1 MFTRLSGWIWR
12 SDRHKGRVFTPT
24 GVSLWGIFLWYGVGM
39 GLSIKLSENGGA
51 APEAVPYMPPGECV
65 IDASVN
71 GVPGRRRVVVT
82 REGCERLQRDL
93 EELLRAAAERKR
105 ARPLLMFDHNVQGGG
120 AAVPKRFVWDEG
132 RGILLEV
139 EWTSA
144 GREAVEGGVYGYVSP
159 AFRLQRST
167 GEILGL
173 AGGVEVGSLVN
184 DPAFEGNECIAAGRE
199 AVDEVVV
206 YAANVLPPRET
217 AGGGDVFGD
226 NGGSSGEGA
235 GVVNNKKNRTM
246 EEIAK
251 LLGLPADADSATI
264 CAKISALKNQ
274 GAADKKR
281 IEEVEAEKEEHK
293 KALHEHK
300 EASADAFVERIK
312 KEGKVAPH
320 DKERLAAARAM
331 YLRDAADAECIF
343 AGMKRV
349 DNVREEKAAEGADK
363 VQAGAAKR
371 DYAEFSL
378 VELLAAERE

>member
-1 MFTRLSGWIWR
+1 M
-12 SDRHKGRVFTPT
+12 
-24 GVSLWGIFLWYGVGM
+24 YGVGM
-39 GLSIKLSENGGA
+39 GLSIKLSESGGV
-51 APEAVPYMPPGECV
+51 APEAVPYMPAGECV

-71 GVPGRRRVVVT
+71 GVPGRRRVLVT
-82 REGCERLQRDL
+82 REGCERLQKDL
-93 EELLRAAAERKR
+93 EEHLAAAAQRKK

-139 EWTSA
+139 EWTAA

-206 YAANVLPPRET
+206 MAANVLPPRGE
-217 AGGGDVFGD
+217 GENVGVLVD
-226 NGGSSGEGA
+226 NKGGSGA
-235 GVVNNKKNRTM
+235 GAGAANKKKEKTM

-251 LLGLPADADSATI
+251 LLGLPADADSAAI
-264 CAKISALKNQ
+264 CAKIAALQNQ
-274 GAADKKR
+274 GATDKKR
-281 IEEVEAEKEEHK
+281 IEEVEAEKEKHK

-300 EASADAFVERIK
+300 EASADAFVERVK
-312 KEGKVAPH
+312 KEGKIAPH

-331 YLRDAADAECIF
+331 YLADAGNAECIF

-349 DNVREEKAAEGADK
+349 DNVREEAAGGADK
-363 VQAGAAKR
+363 VQAGAKR
-371 DYAEFSL
+371 DYKEFTL
-378 VELLAAERE
+378 AELLAAENDN

>member
-1 MFTRLSGWIWR
+1 MSLS
-12 SDRHKGRVFTPT
+12 V
-24 GVSLWGIFLWYGVGM
+24 
-39 GLSIKLSENGGA
+39 KLSESGGV
-51 APEAVPYMPPGECV
+51 APEAVPYMPAGECV

-71 GVPGRRRVVVT
+71 GVPGRRRVLVT

-93 EELLRAAAERKR
+93 EEHLAAAAQRKK

-120 AAVPKRFVWDEG
+120 AAVPKRFVWEEG

-139 EWTSA
+139 EWTAA

-199 AVDEVVV
+199 VADEVVV
-206 YAANVLPPRET
+206 VAAHVLPPHDK
-217 AGGGDVFGD
+217 GVDVVSLVD
-226 NGGSSGEGA
+226 NKGSSGEGA
-235 GVVNNKKNRTM
+235 GVVTEKKNRTM

-264 CAKISALKNQ
+264 CAKISALKNE
-274 GAADKKR
+274 GAANKKR

-293 KALHEHK
+293 KALHNHK
-300 EASADAFVERIK
+300 EAAADAFVERVK

-331 YLRDAADAECIF
+331 YLNDAAGAECIF

-349 DNVREEKAAEGADK
+349 DNVREEAAEGADK

-371 DYAEFSL
+371 DYSEFSL

>member
-1 MFTRLSGWIWR
+1 MSLS
-12 SDRHKGRVFTPT
+12 V
-24 GVSLWGIFLWYGVGM
+24 
-39 GLSIKLSENGGA
+39 KLSESGGV
-51 APEAVPYMPPGECV
+51 APEAVPYMPAGECV

-71 GVPGRRRVVVT
+71 GVPGRRRVLVT

-93 EELLRAAAERKR
+93 EEHLAAAAQRKK

-139 EWTSA
+139 EWTAA

-206 YAANVLPPRET
+206 VAAHVLPPRAEG
-217 AGGGDVFGD
+217 AGAVSLVD
-226 NGGSSGEGA
+226 NKGSSGEGA
-235 GVVNNKKNRTM
+235 GVVTHKKKNSTM

-264 CAKISALKNQ
+264 CAKISALKNES
-274 GAADKKR
+274 ATDKKR

-293 KALHEHK
+293 KALHNHK
-300 EASADAFVERIK
+300 EAAADAFVERVR
-312 KEGKVAPH
+312 KEGKIAPH

-331 YLRDAADAECIF
+331 YLNDAAGAECIF

-349 DNVREEKAAEGADK
+349 DNVREESAEGADK